1 MMPIFETVAL
11 TAFLLALE
19 FEREPLFWIQTRV
32 VFMFEALQTYSG
44 SVLRFCSFW
53 LRLCSVCE
61 YSFGT
66 LV

>member
-19 FEREPLFWIQTRV
+19 FERAPLFWIQTHM
-32 VFMFEALQTYSG
+32 VFMFEALQTHSG
-44 SVLRFCSFW
+44 SVLRFCSFR

-66 LV
+66 SV

>member
-11 TAFLLALE
+11 IAFFLALE
-19 FEREPLFWIQTRV
+19 FERGPLFWIQTHV
-32 VFMFEALQTYSG
+32 AFKFEALQTYSG
-44 SVLRFCSFW
+44 SVLEFCSFR